1 MISATAT
8 AETTPDHCVAAPACW
23 LIAERVSDPE
33 PGMHWKKLPV
43 KFASPSL
50 RHC

>member
-1 MISATAT
+1 
-8 AETTPDHCVAAPACW
+8 

-43 KFASPSL
+43 KLATPSE
-50 RHC
+50 RHCWLMSSFWRVRAAITMAQAKA